1 MGYIPACRYLPIGR
15 VGVGGADVTGGAVE
29 FADVLGEVPAIRE
42 PGSVFL
48 NGQRAG
54 GYWLGRIPCDIP
66 QGGVMAAGEVYTGY
80 LEIAAVDVA
89 LVQRH
94 LIALSYLLCGAAA
107 HVVIGAVHGG
117 AARGIDPV
125 EIHGAVLDV
134 VVHRPDTGAGLHTGL
149 VTIRIKIKTLAE
161 FMNRKPFFSSD
172 IANISYDSVWRYD
185 KANPVLY
192 TKSHY

>member
-1 MGYIPACRYLPIGR
+1 
-15 VGVGGADVTGGAVE
+15 VV
-29 FADVLGEVPAIRE
+29 
-42 PGSVFL
+42 
-48 NGQRAG
+48 
-54 GYWLGRIPCDIP
+54 
-66 QGGVMAAGEVYTGY
+66 AAGEVYTGY

-89 LVQRH
+89 LAQRH
-94 LIALSYLLCGAAA
+94 LIAHSHLLGGAAA

-125 EIHGAVLDV
+125 EIDEAVLGV
-134 VVHRPDTGAGLHTGL
+134 VVHCSDTGAGLHTGL